1 MRETTTELE
10 RIEEKEEIKEMYT
23 ESVLREDVKNNNDEE
38 EAKVEEKVFI
48 NKNDLLIARLGPF
61 INTPELLKKP
71 VTSIEKIEDWEPL
84 YHRYKPENIP
94 YIQKT

>member
-1 MRETTTELE
+1 
-10 RIEEKEEIKEMYT
+10 
-23 ESVLREDVKNNNDEE
+23 
-38 EAKVEEKVFI
+38 
-48 NKNDLLIARLGPF
+48 LIARLGPF